1 MTGPDGPSDADGPRD
16 AGASGTPSDGTAGSA
31 AQTADESSAEP
42 RAPRPWI
49 ERIGLAGIALVLAVL
64 FGVVTA
70 AAWSGGEVFLAAMGA
85 VGCLMTVWVGIL
97 TVVRG

>member
-1 MTGPDGPSDADGPRD
+1 MSGPDGSPDADK
-16 AGASGTPSDGTAGSA
+16 AGVDSA
-31 AQTADESSAEP
+31 ARPAAERPPDTAARTVGEPQAEP
-42 RAPRPWI
+42 RVPRPWI
-49 ERIGLAGIALVLAVL
+49 ERIGLAGIAVVLAAL
-64 FGVVTA
+64 FGAVAA